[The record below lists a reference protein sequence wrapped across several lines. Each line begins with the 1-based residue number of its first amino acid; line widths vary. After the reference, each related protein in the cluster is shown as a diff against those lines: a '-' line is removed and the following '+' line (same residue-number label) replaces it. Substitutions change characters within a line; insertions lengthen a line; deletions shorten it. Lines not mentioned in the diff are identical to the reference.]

1 MYARLKKFIDIRTPS
16 ICARPKLSNE
26 EAQQA
31 TFNFW
36 ALSLRI
42 LHTSPPLLRL
52 PIYITGNLLL
62 IFSPPSQVNYQGVA
76 FQCCPG
82 AVSFSNIAL
91 FHTKIKP
98 WLRYKQQ
105 VEWPDGTNS
114 GGYHKHGQTAH
125 LLYKSHAA
133 LQIQKPTKSYIKT
146 VAVCTTGE
154 RSPAKAH
161 YFLLVIKTNTAPNSV
176 SVQYVRYSFMG

>member
-1 MYARLKKFIDIRTPS
+1 M
-16 ICARPKLSNE
+16 E

-62 IFSPPSQVNYQGVA
+62 IFFPPSQGNYQGVA
-76 FQCCPG
+76 FHCCPG

-98 WLRYKQQ
+98 RALNKRQ
-105 VEWPDGTNS
+105 VEWPDGTS
-114 GGYHKHGQTAH
+114 MDR
-125 LLYKSHAA
+125 LLTSYTNRIVFFTKYRSR
-133 LQIQKPTKSYIKT
+133 QKPNQDSGRMYDWDSIPGKST
-146 VAVCTTGE
+146 
-154 RSPAKAH
+154 
-161 YFLLVIKTNTAPNSV
+161 YFSAGHHRPTLHPIQPPSNM
-176 SVQYVRYSFMG
+176 QRYSFRDTATQA